1 MLVEARDNPD
11 HRRTQPFS
19 NKDQSK
25 ADLLLPTALYK
36 QAPLVFTHPF
46 GTRTASCNDTDK
58 PESPVQEK
66 TAGCSNIHGYLIV

>member
-46 GTRTASCNDTDK
+46 GTRQPVVMIQTNPRVLYRRK
-58 PESPVQEK
+58 PQAARIYM
-66 TAGCSNIHGYLIV
+66 TI